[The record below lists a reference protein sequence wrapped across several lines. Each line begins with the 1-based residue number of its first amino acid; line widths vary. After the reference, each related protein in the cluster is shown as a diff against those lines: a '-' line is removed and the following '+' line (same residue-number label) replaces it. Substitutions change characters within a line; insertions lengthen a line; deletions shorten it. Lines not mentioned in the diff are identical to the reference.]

1 MGYTTQRPVPLSEDT
16 APHSRL
22 IRKSEAPAQAGSEP
36 ASGAD
41 DSDTPGVSPYKVV
54 QSPPALTTVA
64 TVASGAEGTVGASAA
79 SVPLAPSPSATKP
92 PRWRVGI
99 AVKLG
104 VLICGLQLVIV
115 SSLGV
120 YFQREQLSGLSRELE
135 SKADTY
141 AQLVSAQVRSAV
153 AFEDRET
160 AREVFDSVSSDPDL
174 LAAVLFD
181 QKGKVLHSW
190 GTPGSIAQSAS
201 GGVAARKVFD
211 LPDRFLAVSPVES
224 REGPRGTLVLE
235 FTKIELGQ
243 ARVALQRAAMLAGGL
258 ALMVG
263 SLLALLIAQSF
274 ARRLRAIS
282 VVSEK
287 VAGGDLLQ
295 EAVSDT
301 SQDEI
306 GSLAR
311 SFGAML
317 GQIKVLIREMRE
329 RAEHEQTRLEGLVQE
344 RTAALAVRNVD
355 MRRVLDN
362 VDQGFLTIDRQGIMS
377 GEQSAIVAR
386 WLGAPP
392 PSGSLWDYIDG
403 ASPGIGPNL
412 AVGWGEVVDGF
423 LPLELSLDQMPSR
436 FSKGNQHF
444 CLSYKPITTPDGQF
458 ERAVV
463 VVSDITPIVE
473 RERAEVQQ
481 REALRLFSRLNEDR
495 AGVLEFIAE
504 ARRLVQQITIE
515 TPSDARVTKRLLH
528 TLKGNAAVFE
538 VERLASLCHSIED
551 TLAETQGNIGKADRQ
566 RLADGW
572 TEIHAQ
578 MQTLTGDVDAHE
590 MTISPR
596 DYEQLLN
603 ALLEQHSLADIR
615 TLVEGWRLESTEVR
629 LRRASR
635 QATTLAERLGKGP
648 VDVRIES
655 NNLRLD
661 PKIWSDVWAEFP
673 HLIRNA
679 VDHGIEATAA
689 ADGSKPQLFLRTYMD
704 TANFVIEVEDT
715 GRGVN
720 WDRVRDLAVKRGLP
734 TATHA
739 DLERALFADGLSTK
753 ERVEETSGRG
763 VGMAAVAAAVQA
775 RGGEIR
781 VHSENKNGTRVLLS
795 WPAEA
800 VRARSTPAPRKI
812 SHPALKV

>member
-1 MGYTTQRPVPLSEDT
+1 MGYTTQRPAPLGEEN

-22 IRKSEAPAQAGSEP
+22 IRKSEAPAQLGNAP
-36 ASGAD
+36 APAA
-41 DSDTPGVSPYKVV
+41 DSDAPGASPDTAP
-54 QSPPALTTVA
+54 QAPATVA
-64 TVASGAEGTVGASAA
+64 TVVNVAPGAGGASAA
-79 SVPLAPSPSATKP
+79 NAALAPAPVAAPKS
-92 PRWRVGI
+92 RWRVGI
-99 AVKLG
+99 GMKLG

-120 YFQREQLSGLSRELE
+120 YFQREQLRALSRELE

-160 AREVFDSVSSDPDL
+160 AREVFDAVSSDPDL

-181 QKGKVLHSW
+181 QKGKPLHSW
-190 GTPGSIAQSAS
+190 GTPGSIAQGAS

-235 FTKIELGQ
+235 FTKSELEQ
-243 ARVALQRAAMLAGGL
+243 ARVDLQRAAILAGGL

-287 VAGGDLLQ
+287 VAAGDLAQ
-295 EAVSDT
+295 EPVSDP

-317 GQIKVLIREMRE
+317 GQIKVLIREMSE
-329 RAEHEQTRLEGLVQE
+329 RAAQEQTRLEGLVQE

-362 VDQGFLTIDRQGIMS
+362 VDQGFLTIDRKGVMS

-392 PSGSLWDYIDG
+392 ASGSLWDYIDR
-403 ASPGIGPNL
+403 ASPGLGPNL
-412 AVGWGEVVDGF
+412 EVGWAEVVDGF

-444 CLSYKPITTPDGQF
+444 CLSYKPITVEGGQF

-463 VVSDITPIVE
+463 VLSDITPTVE

-504 ARRLVQQITIE
+504 ARRLVQQITVE
-515 TPSDARVTKRLLH
+515 TPSDPRVTKRLLH
-528 TLKGNAAVFE
+528 TLKGNAAVFGI
-538 VERLASLCHSIED
+538 ERLASLCHSIED
-551 TLAETQGNIGKADRQ
+551 VLADTHENIGKADRQ
-566 RLADGW
+566 RLTDGW
-572 TEIHAQ
+572 AEIHAQ
-578 MQTLTGDVDAHE
+578 MQTLTGDVDTHE
-590 MTISPR
+590 MTISAR
-596 DYEQLLN
+596 DYEQLMN
-603 ALLEQHSLADIR
+603 ALVGSSSLADVR

-648 VDVRIES
+648 VDVHIES

-679 VDHGIEATAA
+679 VDHGIEAPGSAN
-689 ADGSKPQLFLRTYMD
+689 GSKPQLFLRTYMD
-704 TANFVIEVEDT
+704 TANFVIEVEDK

-720 WDRVRDLAVKRGLP
+720 WERVRDLAVKRGLP
-734 TATHA
+734 TATRA

-753 ERVEETSGRG
+753 DRVEETSGRG

-781 VHSENKNGTRVLLS
+781 VHSENSTGTRVLLS

-800 VRARSTPAPRKI
+800 ARAGSTPAPRKI
-812 SHPALKV
+812 SRSALKV

>member
-1 MGYTTQRPVPLSEDT
+1 M
-16 APHSRL
+16 
-22 IRKSEAPAQAGSEP
+22 IRKSEAPAQPGDLAAREADTGALEESFDSVPQAQP
-36 ASGAD
+36 AR
-41 DSDTPGVSPYKVV
+41 TPEVRVAA
-54 QSPPALTTVA
+54 SPPTPDPAL
-64 TVASGAEGTVGASAA
+64 
-79 SVPLAPSPSATKP
+79 VPLAAPAPLAAA
-92 PRWRVGI
+92 PRRRFRASIG
-99 AVKLG
+99 VKLG

-120 YFQREQLSGLSRELE
+120 YFQREQLGALSRELE
-135 SKADTY
+135 DKADTY

-153 AFEDRET
+153 AFDDRET
-160 AREVFDSVSSDPDL
+160 AREVFDAVSSDPDL
-174 LAAVLFD
+174 LSAVLFD
-181 QKGKVLHSW
+181 QKGKVLHTW
-190 GTPGSIAQSAS
+190 GNPGSVAQSAS

-224 REGPRGTLVLE
+224 KEGPRGTLILE
-235 FTKIELGQ
+235 FTKSELEQ
-243 ARVALQRAAMLAGGL
+243 ARVDLQRAAMLAGGL
-258 ALMVG
+258 ALMFG

-282 VVSEK
+282 VVAEK
-287 VAGGDLLQ
+287 VAAGDLSQ
-295 EAVSDT
+295 EPVADASR
-301 SQDEI
+301 DEI

-317 GQIKVLIREMRE
+317 GQIKVLISEIRE
-329 RAEHEQTRLEGLVQE
+329 RAAEEQSRLEGLVNE

-362 VDQGFLTIDRQGIMS
+362 VDQGFLTIDRQGVMS

-386 WLGAPP
+386 WLGSAP
-392 PSGSLWDYIDG
+392 PSGSLWEYIDRV
-403 ASPGIGPNL
+403 SPGIGANL

-423 LPLELSLDQMPSR
+423 LPLELSLDQMPRS

-444 CLSYKPITTPDGQF
+444 SLSYKPITDAAGQF

-463 VVSDITPIVE
+463 VVSDMTPTVE
-473 RERAEVQQ
+473 RERAEAQQ

-504 ARRLVQQITIE
+504 ARRLVQQITVE
-515 TPSDARVTKRLLH
+515 TPSDPRVTKRLLH
-528 TLKGNAAVFE
+528 TLKGNAAVFGID
-538 VERLASLCHSIED
+538 RLASLCHSIED
-551 TLAETQGNIGKADRQ
+551 VMADTQENIGKADRQ
-566 RLADGW
+566 RLTDGW
-572 TEIHAQ
+572 ADIYAQ
-578 MQTLTGDVDAHE
+578 MQTLTGDTDTHE
-590 MTISPR
+590 LTISPQ
-596 DYEQLLN
+596 DYEQLMT
-603 ALLEQHSLADIR
+603 ALVEQRPLGDVR

-648 VDVRIES
+648 VEVRIES
-655 NNLRLD
+655 NNVRLD
-661 PKIWSDVWAEFP
+661 PKLWSDVWAEFP

-679 VDHGIEATAA
+679 VDHGLQPAEGAEAGKA
-689 ADGSKPQLFLRTYMD
+689 QLFLRTYMD
-704 TANFVIEVEDT
+704 TSKFVIEVEDK

-720 WDRVRDLAVKRGLP
+720 WERVRELAIKRGLP
-734 TATHA
+734 STTRS

-753 ERVEETSGRG
+753 EKVEETSGRG

-781 VHSENKNGTRVLLS
+781 VHSENSNGTRVLLS

-800 VRARSTPAPRKI
+800 ARARSMPAPARKN
-812 SHPALKV
+812 SRSALKV